1 MAIQTVYVNG
11 QPSPITIKTSAPG
24 VVVVNS
30 PSTSVVNVKKDFN
43 VNLVDPE
50 LSFAPVINDFYMSD
64 SDLTPLNF
72 IEYGFQSS
80 YSRLYLNIFNT
91 AYMSGDIELQVQSL
105 VGNNFNTVHLINEPS
120 AGWGNSGIDQFFDY
134 AFSFTA
140 FDSQNNRT
148 YRVKVRYEVSGAE
161 LFVYKTFSITS
172 KVFVRFYESSLPLFS
187 NLQNFI
193 DGDDATLVGKDG
205 NLDGIISFR
214 PSLSTPYLY
223 IAVPTQYNIDEAALS
238 SSEFGISDFTSS
250 LKLILTDQQYVLY
263 TPSGPVVRSY
273 NVYRVN
279 QPYCFDGKRT
289 IRFKISE

>member
-11 QPSPITIKTSAPG
+11 QPSPITVKTSAPG

-30 PSTSVVNVKKDFN
+30 PSTSVVNVNKDFN

-50 LSFAPVINDFYMSD
+50 LSFAPVINEFYMCD
-64 SDLTPLNF
+64 SDLSPLNF
-72 IEYGFQSS
+72 IEYGFQDS
-80 YSRLYLNIFNT
+80 YNRLYLNVSNT
-91 AYMSGDIELQVQSL
+91 AYMSGDIQLQVQSL
-105 VGNNFNTVHLINEPS
+105 FDDSFSDVHSINEPS
-120 AGWGNSGIDQFFDY
+120 VGWGNAGIDQLFSY
-134 AFSFTA
+134 AFSFSA

-148 YRVKVRYEVSGAE
+148 YRVKVRYEVAGAE

-172 KVFVRFYESSLPLFS
+172 KVFVRFYESSLSLFS

-205 NLDGIISFR
+205 NLDGVISFR

-223 IAVPTQYNIDEAALS
+223 IAVPTPYNIDEAALS

-250 LKLILTDQQYVLY
+250 LKLTLTNQQYSLN
-263 TPSGPVVRSY
+263 TPSGLVVRSY

-279 QPYCFDGKRT
+279 QPFCFDNRRT